1 MSEKGRRMI
10 LGELKPPKGARKKS
24 KRVGRG
30 TGSGHGKT
38 ACRGS
43 KGQKAR
49 SGGSRRAGFE
59 GGQMPLQRRLP
70 KRGFRSLFKEHFS
83 IIHIKDLNQFPKD
96 SMVEPEL
103 LYQSGLV
110 KKNEFVK
117 LLSDGELQHPLT
129 VRVHRASEAAL
140 KKVEAASGR
149 VEVIGA

>member
-1 MSEKGRRMI
+1 MI
-10 LGELKPPKGARKKS
+10 LGELKPPIGARKEK

-30 TGSGHGKT
+30 IGSGHGKT

-43 KGQKAR
+43 KGQRAR
-49 SGGSRRAGFE
+49 SGGTKRAGFE

-70 KRGFRSLFKEHFS
+70 KRGFRSPFKEEFS
-83 IIHIKDLNQFPKD
+83 IIHIRDLNRFPKD
-96 SMVEPEL
+96 SVVEPGL
-103 LYQSGLV
+103 LYESGLV
-110 KKNEFVK
+110 KRNDSVK

-129 VRVHRASEAAL
+129 IRVHRASRAAV

>member
-1 MSEKGRRMI
+1 MI
-10 LGELKPPKGARKKS
+10 LGELKPPQGARKKR

-30 TGSGHGKT
+30 IGSGHGKT

-43 KGQKAR
+43 KGQNAR
-49 SGGSRRAGFE
+49 AGRGTKAGFE

-70 KRGFRSLFKEHFS
+70 KRGFRSPFRKEFS
-83 IIHIKDLNQFPKD
+83 IIHVGDLNRFPKD
-96 SMVEPEL
+96 SVVEPEL
-103 LYQSGLV
+103 LYQSGLR
-110 KKNEFVK
+110 KKNDRVK

-129 VRVHRASEAAL
+129 IRVHQASKAAL